1 MRETGLGEVIIERI
15 NFKDLQK
22 EILEIISLILS
33 KKEIS
38 NADAMILE
46 NNFSLWV
53 AILVKNDDL
62 INDFYGF
69 ERPEEKA
76 GMFGVKNADQLI
88 ITGLYTYK
96 SFRVREEVTNTLS
109 CIASRV

>member
-1 MRETGLGEVIIERI
+1 MSETGLGEVIIEKI

-33 KKEIS
+33 KKEINS
-38 NADAMILE
+38 ADDMILE

-62 INDFYGF
+62 INEFYSF
-69 ERPEEKA
+69 ERPEDKA
-76 GMFGVKNADQLI
+76 GMFGIKNAD
-88 ITGLYTYK
+88 
-96 SFRVREEVTNTLS
+96 
-109 CIASRV
+109 